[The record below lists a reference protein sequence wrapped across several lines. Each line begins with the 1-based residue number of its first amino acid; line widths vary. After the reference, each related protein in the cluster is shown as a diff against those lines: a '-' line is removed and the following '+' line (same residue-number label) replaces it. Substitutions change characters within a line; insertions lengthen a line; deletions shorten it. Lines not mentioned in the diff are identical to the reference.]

1 MARNG
6 GSPSFFAWKVCKRMD
21 QVRSNGWN
29 FIEVL
34 LLTISLWFFEV
45 SNVKTILVLIG
56 TVIRDDSGLSLENA
70 DKGFLGTAS
79 KVVITKDSTLIVT
92 DGSTQKAVKQRVS
105 QLKRLVEVLWNIIK
119 HYKFTC
125 TACSISSLSYLRY
138 QTLYGCLVSANC
150 SVKLEF
156 LV

>member
-1 MARNG
+1 M
-6 GSPSFFAWKVCKRMD
+6 
-21 QVRSNGWN
+21 
-29 FIEVL
+29 
-34 LLTISLWFFEV
+34 LTISLWFFEV

-105 QLKRLVEVLWNIIK
+105 QLKRLVEVL
-119 HYKFTC
+119 
-125 TACSISSLSYLRY
+125 
-138 QTLYGCLVSANC
+138 
-150 SVKLEF
+150 
-156 LV
+156 